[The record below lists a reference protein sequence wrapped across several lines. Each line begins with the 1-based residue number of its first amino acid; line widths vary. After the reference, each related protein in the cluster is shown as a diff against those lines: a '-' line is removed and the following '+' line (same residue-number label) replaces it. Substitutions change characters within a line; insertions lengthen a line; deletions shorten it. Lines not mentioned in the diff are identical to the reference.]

1 MDVINKAIVALLPL
15 VPRPII
21 WKISRRYIAGETL
34 DDALHCVEDLNA
46 NGMSA
51 TLDVLGED
59 TIDQQQA
66 LAGEKIYQSALSEI
80 SSRGLDANIS
90 VKLSMLGLRFDPALC
105 ESIMRRLLQSAES
118 FDSFVRIDMEDSTVT
133 AVTLELY
140 EKLRRDSD
148 RVGAA
153 VQAYLRSTET
163 SIRSLL
169 GEGETNLRLCKGIYV
184 EPEEIAY
191 REFGEVQDSFRNSL
205 KALLESGARR
215 VGIATH
221 DPELVESAL
230 EMIRKLNVPRDR
242 YEFQMLLGVAQAMR
256 TDLVNKGH
264 PLRVYVPFGE
274 QWYAYST
281 RRLRENPQ
289 IAGHVVK
296 NLFSG

>member
-1 MDVINKAIVALLPL
+1 MINKAIVALLPL
-15 VPRPII
+15 VPRPIV
-21 WKISRRYIAGETL
+21 WKISRRYIAGKTL
-34 DDALHCVEDLNA
+34 DDALRCVEDLNA

-59 TIDQQQA
+59 TTDQQQA
-66 LAGEKIYQSALSEI
+66 LEGEKIYQSALSEI

-90 VKLSMLGLRFDPALC
+90 VKLSMLALRFDPALC

-118 FDSFVRIDMEDSTVT
+118 FNSFVRIDMEDSTVT
-133 AVTLELY
+133 DVTLQLY

-153 VQAYLRSTET
+153 VQAYLRSTE
-163 SIRSLL
+163 SSVLDLL
-169 GEGETNLRLCKGIYV
+169 GDGETNLRLCKGIYV
-184 EPEEIAY
+184 EPEEIAFT
-191 REFGEVQDSFRNSL
+191 EFKEVQASFRNSL
-205 KALLESGARR
+205 QALLEGGARR

-221 DPELVESAL
+221 DPELVEFAL
-230 EMIRKLNVPRDR
+230 EMIRKLDVPRDR
-242 YEFQMLLGVAQAMR
+242 YEFQMLLGVAKAMR
-256 TDLVNKGH
+256 TDLVNQGH

-274 QWYAYST
+274 EWYAYST

-296 NLFSG
+296 NLFRG

>member
-1 MDVINKAIVALLPL
+1 MINKAIVALLPL
-15 VPRPII
+15 VPRPLV
-21 WKISRRYIAGETL
+21 WKISRRYIAGTTL
-34 DDALHCVEDLNA
+34 DDALTCVEELNS

-59 TIDQQQA
+59 TTDQQQA
-66 LAGEKIYQSALSEI
+66 LEGEKIYQSALREI
-80 SSRGLDANIS
+80 SSRDLDANIS
-90 VKLSMLGLRFDPALC
+90 VKLSMLGLRIDPALC
-105 ESIMRRLLQSAES
+105 ESIMRRLLQSAEL
-118 FDSFVRIDMEDSTVT
+118 FNNFVRIDMEDSTVT
-133 AVTLELY
+133 EATLELY
-140 EKLRRDSD
+140 EKLRKKSD
-148 RVGAA
+148 RIGAA
-153 VQAYLRSTET
+153 VQAYLRSTE
-163 SIRSLL
+163 SSVRDLL

-191 REFGEVQDSFRNSL
+191 TEFKEVQASFRNSL
-205 KALLESGARR
+205 RALLEGGARR

-230 EMIRKLNVPRDR
+230 EMIRKLDVPRDR
-242 YEFQMLLGVAQAMR
+242 YEFQMLLGVAQPMR

-274 QWYAYST
+274 EWYAYST

-296 NLFSG
+296 NLFRG